1 VVAVVS
7 LRDENGFS
15 LIELLLVLMLS
26 LLVLTATLA
35 VFNTSYRSAHTN
47 DARFDSV
54 EVARNALDTEAR
66 QLRNLAKRLNN
77 TPVMDTVSSYDIIF
91 QTSDPARTWVRYCLD
106 TTTAPAT
113 TSRGRLWSSSL
124 SLPVGATAYPVTAGM
139 RGTCP
144 GTGWTSSE
152 IVSDWITNRIGGRD
166 RALFQYRCTDGTNGC
181 IASSATFDQIVN
193 IAAQTIVDSTP
204 GSQGTEILVA
214 SGVYLRNQNQ
224 APVVNFVATP
234 TTSRTVLLNGSGSS
248 DYEGRTLSMWWFK
261 GTMPTSIT
269 CDSPVITLNAAGQ
282 RELWGGI
289 LIGDGITL
297 SHTFPTTDGVVGSLQ
312 KIGLVACDPGDRFGS
327 AGVPPAAAIR
337 VAIPN

>member
-1 VVAVVS
+1 MSPRA
-7 LRDENGFS
+7 EHGFT
-15 LIELLLVLMLS
+15 LVELLVAMTMSLV
-26 LLVLTATLA
+26 VLTATLV
-35 VFNTSYRSAHTN
+35 VFDTSYRSAHTN
-47 DARFDSV
+47 DSRFDTV

-77 TPVMDTVSSYDIIF
+77 TPVMDTVSGYDLIF

-106 TTTAPAT
+106 TTTSPA
-113 TSRGRLWSSSL
+113 SSERGRLWTSSL
-124 SLPVGATAYPVTAGM
+124 SLPVTATAYPVTAGM
-139 RGTCP
+139 RGACP
-144 GTGWTSSE
+144 GTGWTDTQ
-152 IVSDWITNRIGGRD
+152 VVADWVTNRSGGRD
-166 RALFQYRCTDGTNGC
+166 RPVFTYRCLDGTSACTSN
-181 IASSATFDQIVN
+181 AATFDQIVN
-193 IAAQTIVDSTP
+193 VSAQTIVDSTP
-204 GSQGTEILVA
+204 GTQNQELLVA

-224 APVVNFVATP
+224 APVVSFAATP

-269 CDSPVITLNAAGQ
+269 CDQPVITLNAAGQ
-282 RELWGGI
+282 RVLWGGI

-297 SHTFPTTDGVVGSLQ
+297 THTFPTTDGAVGSLQ
-312 KIGLVACDPGDRFGS
+312 KIGLVACDPGDRYGT